1 MKKAL
6 ILLLLVMI
14 FSIPSLISSCRHEL
28 PLSCADVKFKIA
40 VTKTDAVLNNANG
53 TITASATGGDGFKF
67 SLNGG
72 PLKDS
77 GYFSGLEP
85 FKEYRIIGSNS
96 MGCTDTVLVTVGSI
110 DPCSGVTIAVLA
122 TKTDAD
128 PNQSNGTATA
138 TASGGTGFKYSINGG
153 SFQDSARFSNLAA
166 GKYTIAAR
174 SAAGCLGIAEITIG
188 TIDPCAG
195 VTVAITT
202 SQVNPSVGQSN
213 GSITAAATGGTGF
226 TYSLNNGALQPG
238 NNFSNLAA
246 GTYTITAKNASG
258 CTASAQVTLTSTDP
272 CAGIAVAVSVT
283 EVNPAAGQSN
293 GSITATATGG
303 TGFSYS
309 INNGAFQ
316 TSGVFANLAAGTY
329 LVTAKNSNG
338 CLGNMQ
344 VTLAGTDPCAGIT
357 VSITTTQV
365 NPTTGQSNGS
375 ITASATGGM
384 GFTYSLNGGN
394 YQTSGVFNGLA
405 TGNYTIIAKNA
416 SGCTGSSIVALGASN
431 PCAGITVTVTT
442 TEVNPTLNQSNGS
455 ITASATGGTG
465 FTYSLN
471 NGAFQSAGVFSNLAA
486 GSYTI
491 TAKNSDGCL
500 GTTQAT
506 LTGTDPC
513 AGITVAV
520 SSTQVSPALNQ
531 SNGSITATAT
541 GGTGFTYSL
550 NNGAYQANG
559 TFSGLAAGNY
569 TITAKNSNGCLGTK
583 LVTLTSTDPCAG
595 ITVAVNTTQV
605 SPATGQSNGSI
616 TASATGGAGFT
627 YSLNNGAYQASG
639 TFGGLAA
646 GNYTVTAK
654 NSNGCTGSTQ
664 VTLTAANACASV
676 NITLVF
682 TIVNTTP
689 CVSPANNGSI
699 TVTASGSTG
708 YTYNINGGAYQAGNV
723 FSAQNAGN
731 YLVGVKDANGCTKT
745 QTATV
750 GIVPQGPTFAPLRAL
765 ISARCSGSGCH
776 MNGGSASGYNF
787 DTDCNVVKY
796 WSQINGACVT
806 GALKKMPIS
815 PQPALTVAE
824 KAVITTWINAGHLYT
839 N

>member
-1 MKKAL
+1 
-6 ILLLLVMI
+6 
-14 FSIPSLISSCRHEL
+14 
-28 PLSCADVKFKIA
+28 
-40 VTKTDAVLNNANG
+40 
-53 TITASATGGDGFKF
+53 
-67 SLNGG
+67 
-72 PLKDS
+72 
-77 GYFSGLEP
+77 
-85 FKEYRIIGSNS
+85 
-96 MGCTDTVLVTVGSI
+96 
-110 DPCSGVTIAVLA
+110 
-122 TKTDAD
+122 
-128 PNQSNGTATA
+128 
-138 TASGGTGFKYSINGG
+138 
-153 SFQDSARFSNLAA
+153 
-166 GKYTIAAR
+166 
-174 SAAGCLGIAEITIG
+174 
-188 TIDPCAG
+188 
-195 VTVAITT
+195 
-202 SQVNPSVGQSN
+202 
-213 GSITAAATGGTGF
+213 
-226 TYSLNNGALQPG
+226 LQPG

-506 LTGTDPC
+506 LTGTNPC